1 MLDAGTISRREVST
15 VNPLM
20 VSVTGETRPGR
31 PAVVALG
38 GGTGLPVVLRSLKN
52 RLYSGVLHDVSKFK
66 QSRKGLTA
74 IVTVTDDGG
83 SSGRLRRDLE
93 ILPPGDI
100 RNCLSALSDNSA
112 LSNDL
117 FQYRFKKGN
126 GLTGHNMGN
135 LLLAALT
142 DLKGDF
148 MQAVECCSEIMNVRG
163 QILPSTR
170 TDVSLSARFVDGT
183 VIKGESAI
191 VKYRGRMERLF
202 LHPEHTETHPSAIS
216 AIERADA
223 IILGPGSLF
232 TSVIP
237 NLLVK
242 DIFSAIRRSR
252 AKKIYICNLMTEPG
266 ETDGYTASDH
276 VRAIFNHAE
285 HGFFQYVVINN
296 GRVPDTLL
304 EKYACEGFQ
313 PVLIDSEKINAFG
326 LTAVLADVISGE
338 EGKIRHDEDKLG
350 RVLMDLI
357 NPPKPDLSFP
367 SSVL

>member
-1 MLDAGTISRREVST
+1 MLDAGRISHREGPAIST
-15 VNPLM
+15 PLVGM
-20 VSVTGETRPGR
+20 PGEASPGC
-31 PAVVALG
+31 PGIVALG

-52 RLYSGVLHDVSKFK
+52 RLYSGSHDTSTLK
-66 QSRKGLTA
+66 RNGKGLTA

-100 RNCLSALSDNSA
+100 RNCLSALSDHSA

-126 GLTGHNMGN
+126 GLTGHNLGN

-148 MQAVECCSEIMNVRG
+148 TQAVECCSELMNVRG

-170 TDVSLSARFVDGT
+170 TDVSLFARFSDGT
-183 VIKGESAI
+183 VVKGESAI
-191 VKYRGRMERLF
+191 VKHCGRLERLF
-202 LHPEHTETHPSAIS
+202 LQPQHTETHPSAIS
-216 AIERADA
+216 AIDKADA

-237 NLLVK
+237 NLLVR

-252 AKKIYICNLMTEPG
+252 AKKIYVCNLMTQPG
-266 ETDGYTASDH
+266 ETDGFNASDH
-276 VRAIFNHAE
+276 VRAIFDHAE
-285 HGFFQYVVINN
+285 RGFFDYVILNN
-296 GRVPDTLL
+296 GKVPDALQK
-304 EKYACEGFQ
+304 KYASEGFQ
-313 PVLIDSEKINAFG
+313 PVRMDSEEISSLG
-326 LTAVLADVISGE
+326 LTGVVADVISGE
-338 EGKIRHDEDKLG
+338 RGQIRHDEDKLG
-350 RVLMDLI
+350 RVLLDLI
-357 NPPKPDLSFP
+357 SPPQPNLSIS
-367 SSVL
+367 SSVM

>member
-1 MLDAGTISRREVST
+1 MLDASTIRRLERSAESQLPMRIT
-15 VNPLM
+15 
-20 VSVTGETRPGR
+20 EEARPGR
-31 PAVVALG
+31 PEIVALG

-52 RLYSGVLHDVSKFK
+52 RLYSDVVHDAGPYKRSGK
-66 QSRKGLTA
+66 RLTA

-83 SSGRLRRDLE
+83 SSGRLRRDLN

-117 FQYRFKKGN
+117 FQYRFERGS

-148 MQAVECCSEIMNVRG
+148 VQAVECCSEMMNVRG

-170 TDVSLSARFVDGT
+170 TNVSLFAKFTDGT
-183 VIKGESAI
+183 IVKGESAI
-191 VKYRGRMERLF
+191 VKHRGRLERIF
-202 LHPEHTETHPSAIS
+202 LYPKYTETHPSAIS
-216 AIERADA
+216 AIEKADA
-223 IILGPGSLF
+223 IVLGPGSLF

-252 AKKIYICNLMTEPG
+252 AKKIYVCNLMTEPG
-266 ETDGYTASDH
+266 ETAGYAASDH
-276 VRAIFNHAE
+276 VRAIFDHAGQ
-285 HGFFQYVVINN
+285 GFFRYVILNN
-296 GRVPDTLL
+296 GRVPGALH
-304 EKYACEGFQ
+304 EKYAREGFH
-313 PVLIDSEKINAFG
+313 PVRIDKEKISALG
-326 LTAVLADVISGE
+326 LTAVVADVISGE
-338 EGKIRHDEDKLG
+338 QGKIRHDEDKLG
-350 RVLMDLI
+350 RVLLDLI
-357 NPPKPDLSFP
+357 CPP
-367 SSVL
+367 